1 MPCLN
6 VKHVFNRRNQSNIQY
21 YVSKRGPASSI
32 KQQRVCEMNI
42 HTYSLYRTHPQPFNP
57 RLRKKK
63 KFKNKKEF
71 VPEIKVYSRKKVW
84 LHDTVWLESD
94 EKMRNRFNEA
104 GAWQGD
110 ELCRGKQLRVSKRN
124 QLLLLKDET
133 LRY

>member
-1 MPCLN
+1 M
-6 VKHVFNRRNQSNIQY
+6 
-21 YVSKRGPASSI
+21 
-32 KQQRVCEMNI
+32 
-42 HTYSLYRTHPQPFNP
+42 
-57 RLRKKK
+57 
-63 KFKNKKEF
+63 
-71 VPEIKVYSRKKVW
+71 W

-94 EKMRNRFNEA
+94 EKMRNKFNEA